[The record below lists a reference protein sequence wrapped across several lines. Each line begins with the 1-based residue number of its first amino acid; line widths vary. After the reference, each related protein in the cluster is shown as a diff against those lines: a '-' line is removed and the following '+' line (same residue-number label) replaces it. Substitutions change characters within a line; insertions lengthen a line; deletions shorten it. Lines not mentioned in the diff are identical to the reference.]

1 MYISTFFLGRIF
13 MEGLF
18 IAKAAAFI
26 GASLAMCIGG
36 IAPAYGQGMVGAKAC
51 ENIGKYP
58 ESARD
63 IRNAMFLA
71 MGIIESTAIYSLL
84 IAAGILVLGSF
95 YTS

>member
-1 MYISTFFLGRIF
+1 MDGV
-13 MEGLF
+13 F

-26 GASLAMCIGG
+26 GAALAMGVG
-36 IAPAYGQGMVGAKAC
+36 SVSPAYGQGVVGAKAC

-71 MGIIESTAIYSLL
+71 MGMIETSAIYALL
-84 IAAGILVLGSF
+84 IAGGILTLG
-95 YTS
+95 YLTN